1 MVCQAGCD
9 PWRTTSRQQLPDLS
23 QPQATVWARGS
34 FGMGLARSCAL
45 TAVRHLL
52 AQGLRRTEQTGRQQ
66 RRAWDDDTP
75 RKRGAKHSTSRPAV
89 RPCGEGWCA
98 GGRARHGP
106 GPWRPPRWGHALWGG
121 PSAWSSAGVPS
132 RWRGGACPLAP
143 HTPGGGRGCSG
154 CGGGPGRSRGAGRC
168 ACWPL
173 VAWRRPGCCDASHA
187 GAGIRVCAS
196 TQAAA
201 CGPLGRRGGAPC
213 RPWRRGR
220 ARAGAARAS
229 P

>member
-45 TAVRHLL
+45 TAVSHLL
-52 AQGLRRTEQTGRQQ
+52 AKGLRRTEQTVRQQ

-89 RPCGEGWCA
+89 RPC
-98 GGRARHGP
+98 
-106 GPWRPPRWGHALWGG
+106 
-121 PSAWSSAGVPS
+121 
-132 RWRGGACPLAP
+132 
-143 HTPGGGRGCSG
+143 
-154 CGGGPGRSRGAGRC
+154 GAGRC